1 MLEPLFNKF
10 GDLKSEILLNEILNY
25 GYFLMK
31 KFYLKNTFLTVEV
44 GVWRCS
50 IKMVFLEISQN
61 LQENTCARESFFNK
75 KISFIKKNSLAQVFS
90 GEFWE
95 ISENTFLQN
104 TSGGCFC
111 GRTSPGDCFWYL
123 KNLTF
128 KLLIL
133 NIWIPTRF

>member
-111 GRTSPGDCFWYL
+111 GRTSPGDCF
-123 KNLTF
+123 
-128 KLLIL
+128 
-133 NIWIPTRF
+133 

>member
-111 GRTSPGDCFWYL
+111 SRTSPGDCFWYL